1 MDADIVRRANFAV
14 KVWKNIW
21 QVRSDL
27 LETKK

>member
-14 KVWKNIW
+14 KFLKNIL